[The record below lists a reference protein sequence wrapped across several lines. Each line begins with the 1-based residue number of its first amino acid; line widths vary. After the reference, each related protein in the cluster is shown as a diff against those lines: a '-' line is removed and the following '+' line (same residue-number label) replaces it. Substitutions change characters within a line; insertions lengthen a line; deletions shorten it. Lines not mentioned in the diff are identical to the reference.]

1 MVRIWWVRRNVIG
14 DGIGRY
20 YWVRLYLV
28 MIMILDFILSVRG
41 EVKGRVLSRRVIW
54 CDLFFEMII
63 LFILW

>member
-1 MVRIWWVRRNVIG
+1 MIG

-41 EVKGRVLSRRVIW
+41 EVKGRVLSRRVI
-54 CDLFFEMII
+54 
-63 LFILW
+63 